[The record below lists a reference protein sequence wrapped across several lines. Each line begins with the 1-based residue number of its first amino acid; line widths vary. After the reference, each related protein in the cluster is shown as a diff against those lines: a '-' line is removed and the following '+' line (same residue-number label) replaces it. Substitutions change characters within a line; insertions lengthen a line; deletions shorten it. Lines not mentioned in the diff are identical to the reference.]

1 MVVGGLIK
9 SGLEMPVTR
18 LKLWSPRHDGTY
30 VKIRTRKW
38 DAHCWYREWDCHT
51 RFTTCELSTCNSL
64 WSLVAKCIGGLRPR
78 PCGEI
83 ARNVTWWCLVVE
95 MQREHFNS
103 PLLDDFRCISSI
115 FIDLSS
121 HDGRFRMM
129 NEMRQLPDQP
139 ECIYEGRDEALTE
152 LLSEAVTILQMVT
165 RSFLSFTMV

>member
-1 MVVGGLIK
+1 
-9 SGLEMPVTR
+9 
-18 LKLWSPRHDGTY
+18 
-30 VKIRTRKW
+30 
-38 DAHCWYREWDCHT
+38 
-51 RFTTCELSTCNSL
+51 
-64 WSLVAKCIGGLRPR
+64 
-78 PCGEI
+78 
-83 ARNVTWWCLVVE
+83 